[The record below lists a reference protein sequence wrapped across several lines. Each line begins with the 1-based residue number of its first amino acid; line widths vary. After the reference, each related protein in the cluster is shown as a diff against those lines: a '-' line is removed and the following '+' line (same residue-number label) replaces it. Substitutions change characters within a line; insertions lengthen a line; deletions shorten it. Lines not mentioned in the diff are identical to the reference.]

1 MHTAVTL
8 RNGVWVTVGAKGNQR
23 ENQRGIRAKT
33 RSADEPRRKYAT
45 TKILKKIVNRE
56 PAR

>member
-1 MHTAVTL
+1 
-8 RNGVWVTVGAKGNQR
+8 VTVGAKGNQR